1 MDSSMDNDEWLAILG
16 PYSSDEPKSDLSER
30 EQREKRLWDLEQKML
45 ETDPKHRRTKKTTEK
60 EVITTDADEKSKSA
74 DVHPKATEE
83 PHESKTNEEEDMLE
97 MDPKKRKSEEVSTT
111 NKEEEKRKSPD
122 VPDNQEVEDNFT
134 MGKISRPLKSVDVFA
149 GVGGFALGLSGFVE
163 PTAFIEWNP
172 ASQKILRHRQ
182 AQGELPPNAAIY
194 GDVIGCTGE
203 TMGFKSTDMI
213 TGGFPC
219 QDVSRIGKHKG
230 LNSMRS
236 GLCFQLF
243 RLSDELAP
251 TFLFLENVPALVKHL
266 KTILDELH
274 LRGFDA
280 RWTTVAASNFGAP
293 HKRERIFI
301 LACRREGGGGGS
313 LTASAATLARKDK
326 RYASSACCFSVARGW
341 GLAWK
346 NARAARWPA
355 GPVPRWARGRSA
367 QAKVLAAWRKPTNRL
382 RLTRKGTPKWKA
394 RCEALG
400 NAVVP
405 ACVRAAFMH
414 LVLGDSGRV
423 VLPSSTAGSPKD
435 QTNAVKFW
443 MDRSE
448 TAMAEAIATEGLE
461 TAWRS
466 CARLAAGGASK
477 PKSPK
482 MPLAGVML
490 DGVIGELRPLALAL
504 PTFLAGSPS
513 LPPGGITL
521 VSNGK
526 RSNSAKQTRPLVQ
539 KPIRLRRLA
548 TPRHKGWG
556 VSSVLTE
563 RSRYDLITQ
572 LAFAS
577 DRRDNASHVNPGYVE
592 YMMGF
597 PLGWTQH

>member
-1 MDSSMDNDEWLAILG
+1 MEEYECSSTEYVT
-16 PYSSDEPKSDLSER
+16 PEP
-30 EQREKRLWDLEQKML
+30 
-45 ETDPKHRRTKKTTEK
+45 
-60 EVITTDADEKSKSA
+60 
-74 DVHPKATEE
+74 
-83 PHESKTNEEEDMLE
+83 
-97 MDPKKRKSEEVSTT
+97 
-111 NKEEEKRKSPD
+111 
-122 VPDNQEVEDNFT
+122 EDNFT
-134 MGKISRPLKSVDVFA
+134 IGEIYRPLKSVDAFA
-149 GVGGFALGLSGFVE
+149 GVGGFALGLSGFAE
-163 PTAFIEWNP
+163 PTAFIEWDR
-172 ASQKILRHRQ
+172 ASQKILRNRQ
-182 AQGELPPNAAIY
+182 AQGELPPSAEIY
-194 GDVIGCTGE
+194 GDVRGCTGD
-203 TMGFKSTDMI
+203 TMGLKSTDLI

-236 GLCFQLF
+236 GLCWQLF
-243 RLSDELAP
+243 RLCDELAP
-251 TFLFLENVPALVKHL
+251 TFLFLENVTALVKHL
-266 KTILDELH
+266 KKILDELH

-280 RWTTVAASNFGAP
+280 RWTTVAASNFAAP

-301 LACRREGGGGGS
+301 LGCRREGGGGS
-313 LTASAATLARKDK
+313 LTASAATLARKDA
-326 RYASSACCFSVARGW
+326 RYASNACCFSVARGTK
-341 GLAWK
+341 LARK
-346 NARAARWPA
+346 NARAATARWAA
-355 GPVPRWARGRSA
+355 GPVPPWARGRSA
-367 QAKVLAAWRKPTNRL
+367 QEKVLADWRQPTKRL
-382 RLTRKGTPKWKA
+382 RVTRNRAPKWKA

-405 ACVRAAFMH
+405 ACVRAAFLH

-423 VLPSSTAGSPKD
+423 ELPSSTAGSLKE
-435 QTNAVKFW
+435 QTDAVKFW
-443 MDRSE
+443 MKSSE
-448 TAMAEAIATEGLE
+448 TAMAEAIKTEGIE

-466 CARLAAGGASK
+466 CARIAADVALAVCDVSE
-477 PKSPK
+477 PTSPK

-504 PTFLAGSPS
+504 PTFLGGSPS
-513 LPPGGITL
+513 LPLGGITL

-526 RSNSAKQTRPLVQ
+526 RSKSAKQTRPLVQ
-539 KPIRLRRLA
+539 KPIRLQRLA

-597 PLGWTQH
+597 PLGWTKH

>member
-1 MDSSMDNDEWLAILG
+1 
-16 PYSSDEPKSDLSER
+16 
-30 EQREKRLWDLEQKML
+30 
-45 ETDPKHRRTKKTTEK
+45 
-60 EVITTDADEKSKSA
+60 
-74 DVHPKATEE
+74 
-83 PHESKTNEEEDMLE
+83 
-97 MDPKKRKSEEVSTT
+97 MDPREVEEYECSWTEYVSP
-111 NKEEEKRKSPD
+111 EP
-122 VPDNQEVEDNFT
+122 EDNFT
-134 MGKISRPLKSVDVFA
+134 MGQIYRPLKSVDAFA
-149 GVGGFALGLSGFVE
+149 GVGGFALGLSGFAE
-163 PTAFIEWNP
+163 PTAFIERDP

-182 AQGELPPNAAIY
+182 AQGELPPSAEIY
-194 GDVIGCTGE
+194 GDVRGCTGD
-203 TMGFKSTDMI
+203 TMGLKSTDLI

-236 GLCFQLF
+236 GLCYQLF

-266 KTILDELH
+266 KMILDELH
-274 LRGFDA
+274 RRGFDA
-280 RWTTVAASNFGAP
+280 RWTTVTASNFGAP
-293 HKRERIFI
+293 HERARIFI
-301 LACRREGGGGGS
+301 LACRREGGGGS
-313 LTASAATLARKDK
+313 LTASAAGLARKDK
-326 RYASSACCFSVARGW
+326 RYASSARRFSVARGW
-341 GLAWK
+341 GLARK
-346 NARAARWPA
+346 NARAATARWAA
-355 GPVPRWARGRSA
+355 GPVPPWARGRSA
-367 QAKVLAAWRKPTNRL
+367 QEKVLADWRKPTERL
-382 RLTRKGTPKWKA
+382 RLTRKGAPKWKA

-423 VLPSSTAGSPKD
+423 ALPSSTTGSPNE
-435 QTNAVKFW
+435 QMNAVKFW
-443 MDRSE
+443 MRE
-448 TAMAEAIATEGLE
+448 AEEAMAEAIKTEGLE

-466 CARLAAGGASK
+466 CARLAAGGALAVCDASA
-477 PKSPK
+477 PTSPK

-504 PTFLAGSPS
+504 PSFRGGSPS

-526 RSNSAKQTRPLVQ
+526 RSKSAKQTRPLVQ
-539 KPIRLRRLA
+539 KPIRLKRLA
-548 TPRHKGWG
+548 TPRHLGWG

-597 PLGWTQH
+597 PLGWTKH